1 MNKGVMQSTLSI
13 VAAVVL
19 AASAA
24 LAQKPQ
30 TQVVKGK
37 VAAVEGSTVVIDQ
50 AKGAGQTKVKLKD
63 KAVIM
68 TVGKATLGE
77 VKPGAYIGVG
87 AMPQADGSQKAIRVM
102 IFPEMQ
108 RGTGEGHYPWTTPGS
123 VPNSTMT
130 NATVDTTV
138 ASVEGQVLTVKYKGG
153 TQKIVIGPDANIVS
167 NIPGSISDLK
177 PGTNI
182 TVPAA
187 EAIADGSLE
196 TARVNIGRGDYVP

>member
-1 MNKGVMQSTLSI
+1 MKTLSQVFTT
-13 VAAVVL
+13 VAAVAVL
-19 AASAA
+19 VASSA

-30 TQVVKGK
+30 TRVVKGK
-37 VAAVEGSTVVIDQ
+37 IAAVEGSTVVIDQ
-50 AKGAGQTKVKLKD
+50 AKGAGQAKVKLKD

-68 TVGKATLGE
+68 TVGKADLKE

-102 IFPEMQ
+102 IFPEIQ

-138 ASVEGQVLTVKYKGG
+138 ASVEGQVLTVKHKGG
-153 TQKIVIGPDANIVS
+153 VHKIIIGPDALIVS
-167 NIPGSISDLK
+167 NVPGSAADL
-177 PGTNI
+177 
-182 TVPAA
+182 
-187 EAIADGSLE
+187 
-196 TARVNIGRGDYVP
+196 

>member
-1 MNKGVMQSTLSI
+1 MTKAFQI
-13 VAAVVL
+13 FAAAVAV
-19 AASAA
+19 AFIASSA

-30 TQVVKGK
+30 TRAVKGK
-37 VAAVEGSTVVIDQ
+37 IAAVEGSTIVIDE
-50 AKGAGQTKVKLKD
+50 AKGAGQAKVKLKD

-68 TVGKATLGE
+68 TVGKATLAE

-108 RGTGEGHYPWTTPGS
+108 RGTGEGHYPWKTPGS

-138 ASVEGQVLTVKYKGG
+138 AGVDGQVLTVKHKDGVH
-153 TQKIVIGPDANIVS
+153 KIIVGKDALIVS
-167 NIPGSISDLK
+167 NIPGGPADLK
-177 PGTNI
+177 AGAAI

-187 EAIADGSLE
+187 EVTADGGLE
-196 TARVNIGRGDYVP
+196 TARVNIGRGDYIP

>member
-1 MNKGVMQSTLSI
+1 MKMQLQI
-13 VAAVVL
+13 LAAVAAV
-19 AASAA
+19 AFIASSA

-30 TQVVKGK
+30 TRAVKGK
-37 VAAVEGSTVVIDQ
+37 IAAVEGSTVVINETKGGGQ
-50 AKGAGQTKVKLKD
+50 AKVKLKD

-68 TVGKATLGE
+68 TVGKATLAE

-138 ASVEGQVLTVKYKGG
+138 ASVEGQILTVKHKGG
-153 TQKIVIGPDANIVS
+153 VHKIIIGPDANIVS
-167 NIPGSISDLK
+167 NIPGSAGDLK
-177 PGTNI
+177 AGVAI

-187 EAIADGSLE
+187 EVTADGSLE
-196 TARVNIGRGDYVP
+196 AARVNIGRGDYVP

>member
-1 MNKGVMQSTLSI
+1 MKKLSQI
-13 VAAVVL
+13 FATAAAVAVL
-19 AASAA
+19 VASSA

-30 TQVVKGK
+30 TRVVKGK
-37 VAAVEGSTVVIDQ
+37 IAAVEGSTVVIDQ
-50 AKGAGQTKVKLKD
+50 AKGAGQAKVKLKD

-77 VKPGAYIGVG
+77 VKPGAFIGVG

-138 ASVEGQVLTVKYKGG
+138 TSVEGQVLTVKYKGG
-153 TQKIVIGPDANIVS
+153 TQKIIIGPDASIVS
-167 NIPGSISDLK
+167 NIPGSAGDLK
-177 PGTNI
+177 PGVAI

-187 EAIADGSLE
+187 EVTADGSLE
-196 TARVNIGRGDYVP
+196 TARVNIGRGDFVP

>member
-1 MNKGVMQSTLSI
+1 MRKQLQI
-13 VAAVVL
+13 LAAVAAV
-19 AASAA
+19 AFIASSA

-30 TQVVKGK
+30 ARAVKGK
-37 VAAVEGSTVVIDQ
+37 IAAVEGSTIVIDE
-50 AKGAGQTKVKLKD
+50 AKGGGQAKVKLKD
-63 KAVIM
+63 KAVVM
-68 TVGKATLGE
+68 TVGKATLAE

-108 RGTGEGHYPWTTPGS
+108 RGTGEGHYPWKTPGS

-138 ASVEGQVLTVKYKGG
+138 ASVEGQVLTVKHKDGVH
-153 TQKIVIGPDANIVS
+153 KIIVGKDALIVS
-167 NIPGSISDLK
+167 NITGGAADLK
-177 PGTNI
+177 AGVAI

-187 EAIADGSLE
+187 EVTADGGLE
-196 TARVNIGRGDYVP
+196 TARVNIGRGDYIP

>member
-1 MNKGVMQSTLSI
+1 MRQPLQVLAAI
-13 VAAVVL
+13 AAVAVL

-37 VAAVEGSTVVIDQ
+37 IAAVEGSTVVVDQ
-50 AKGAGQTKVKLKD
+50 AKGGGQAKVKLKD

-68 TVGKATLGE
+68 TVGKAGIGDIK
-77 VKPGAYIGVG
+77 VGSFVGVG
-87 AMPQADGSQKAIRVM
+87 AMPQADGSQKAIRVL
-102 IFPEMQ
+102 IFAEAQ
-108 RGTGEGHYPWTTPGS
+108 RGSNEGHYPWTTPGS

-153 TQKIVIGPDANIVS
+153 TQKIIIGPDANIVS
-167 NIPGSISDLK
+167 NISGGPSDLR
-177 PGTNI
+177 PGLNI
-182 TVPAA
+182 AIPAA
-187 EAIADGSLE
+187 EVTADGSLE
-196 TARVNIGRGDYVP
+196 TARVNIGRDGYVP

>member
-1 MNKGVMQSTLSI
+1 MRKQFQVFAAAAGV
-13 VAAVVL
+13 AVLVV
-19 AASAA
+19 SSA

-37 VAAVEGSTVVIDQ
+37 IAAVEGSTIVIDQ
-50 AKGAGQTKVKLKD
+50 AKGGGQAKVKLKD

-68 TVGKATLGE
+68 TVGKATLAE

-138 ASVEGQVLTVKYKGG
+138 ADVDGQVLTVKHKGG
-153 TQKIVIGPDANIVS
+153 VHKIIVGKDALIVS
-167 NIPGSISDLK
+167 NVPGGAADLK
-177 PGTNI
+177 AGVAI

-187 EAIADGSLE
+187 EVTAGGGLE
-196 TARVNIGRGDYVP
+196 TARVNIGRGDFVP